1 MFQVEGPV
9 KCKGLYAKGRMCLAS
24 VMNNKD
30 ASVAGMKSAERESGK
45 R

>member
-9 KCKGLYAKGRMCLAS
+9 KCKGLFAKAGRCLAS
-24 VMNNKD
+24 MMNNKQ